1 MTKGRNT
8 LINYFEH
15 KKKDYKIGSPEDFIF
30 YFNFTTSYNISY
42 AMQMEGR
49 RKSVERLTKE

>member
-1 MTKGRNT
+1 MTEGWIPAFAGMTEGRNT

-30 YFNFTTSYNISY
+30 FFNFTTSYNISY
-42 AMQMEGR
+42 V
-49 RKSVERLTKE
+49 K